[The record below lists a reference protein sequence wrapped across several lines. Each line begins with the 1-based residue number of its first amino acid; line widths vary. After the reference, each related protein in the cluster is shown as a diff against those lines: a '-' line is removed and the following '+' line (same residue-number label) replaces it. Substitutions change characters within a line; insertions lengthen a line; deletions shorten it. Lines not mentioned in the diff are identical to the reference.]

1 MDPAWDH
8 AHTTAASARPVP
20 GGLADTDADWR
31 RRLEQTP
38 NGHLLRDNA
47 MLRSLA
53 SGTPVHL
60 LHLTRSLDA
69 IRSSGQLL
77 ASTGCL
83 VGAVYGSPL
92 TPEPGGALRPHN
104 LGAHLL
110 ASRDTLDSR
119 RGSTPLVIEIAPDGP
134 KPAAGLDYLR
144 LGPVHLRTYEAHRH
158 ALTPAE
164 HEHVMGSVTDR
175 VHVAAPFLDTLLH
188 NACGRPSPDRPFVD
202 ALAVAILAV
211 PYLGYL
217 YFETVAE
224 YLMLYSTG
232 PATKKLA
239 ARGEMNNHLY
249 KDLAF
254 SAASGMDTLFDLG
267 RFHPGH
273 GRLLDL
279 LGRIEPALAPGAA
292 AYVRRRL
299 SHTFAATCLAPGQ
312 DATTATFRQADP
324 NKLATMAPGLL
335 GQLLFREV
343 RLLDRYPQLY
353 HVFERAKAMEAWAYW
368 NARGIV
374 TPFND
379 TCGPKG
385 EVGLNPAVPRARV
398 TVWTAATCERGL
410 LHPLEQVD
418 AAPAPRLVPWLVA
431 GQRPKVFGRGPGPT
445 GIRTNNP
452 ILPSGHP
459 NLPVLS

>member
-1 MDPAWDH
+1 MDSDWDH
-8 AHTTAASARPVP
+8 AHTTAPADNQAPR
-20 GGLADTDADWR
+20 GLAESDADWR

-53 SGTPVHL
+53 SGAPVHL

-69 IRSSGQLL
+69 VRSSGQLL

-92 TPEPGGALRPHN
+92 TPEPGSALRPHN
-104 LGAHLL
+104 LGSHLL

-119 RGSTPLVIEIAPDGP
+119 RGSIPLVIEIVPDRPAP
-134 KPAAGLDYLR
+134 AVGLDYLR
-144 LGPVHLRTYEAHRH
+144 LGPVHLRAYEAQRH
-158 ALTPAE
+158 VLTPAE
-164 HEHVMGSVTDR
+164 HERVVRSVTDR
-175 VHVAAPFLDTLLH
+175 VHVAGPFLDTLLY
-188 NACGRPSPDRPFVD
+188 NAGGRPSADRPFVD
-202 ALAVAILAV
+202 ALAAAV
-211 PYLGYL
+211 PVLPYLGYL

-224 YLMLYSTG
+224 YLMLHSSSA
-232 PATKKLA
+232 ATKECA

-254 SAASGMDTLFDLG
+254 SAVNGMDTLFDLG

-279 LGRIEPALAPGAA
+279 LGRIEPTLAPGAA
-292 AYVRRRL
+292 AYVRRRV
-299 SHTFAATCLAPGQ
+299 SHTFAAACLAHDQ
-312 DATTATFRQADP
+312 DTTTVRFRRAGRGE
-324 NKLATMAPGLL
+324 LAAVPPGLL

-343 RLLDRYPQLY
+343 RILERYPQLY
-353 HVFERAKAMEAWAYW
+353 HVFEQAKAMEAWAYW
-368 NARGIV
+368 NARGVV

-379 TCGPKG
+379 ACGPKG
-385 EVGLNPAVPRARV
+385 EVGLNPAAPGARV
-398 TVWTAATCERGL
+398 TVWTAETCERGL
-410 LHPLEQVD
+410 LHPLEQID

-431 GQRPKVFGRGPGPT
+431 PLRDRTEEQRW
-445 GIRTNNP
+445 NNRSTV
-452 ILPSGHP
+452 PS
-459 NLPVLS
+459 